1 MINKINKFIEENSI
15 VDVIN
20 VADTIFSGVTEKFDF
35 IPIKINV
42 RKSNY
47 IFIKAKNLVDKPTK
61 LIFSYGSDTGK
72 NGGFVMQIIEG
83 DVFNDYIVR
92 VGNQYKWFSE
102 DNNWLSIIPENG
114 NVEIS
119 MLRISKGY

>member
-1 MINKINKFIEENSI
+1 
-15 VDVIN
+15 
-20 VADTIFSGVTEKFDF
+20 
-35 IPIKINV
+35 
-42 RKSNY
+42 
-47 IFIKAKNLVDKPTK
+47 
-61 LIFSYGSDTGK
+61 
-72 NGGFVMQIIEG
+72 MQIIEG